1 MTSQKQIEAN
11 RRNAAMSTGPKT
23 DEGKQRSRQNAYR
36 HGLTAETVISAFE
49 SAEDYARFEEMITGD
64 FDPQTAVECQ
74 LVLRVAALLW
84 RLRRALAIE
93 TGLFD
98 IQGKMLRARRR
109 RKRQTRS
116 DPLAVLKSLLVQPQS
131 ALPLQVSTIFE
142 HAAAARA
149 STTDPSVCFLGVA
162 ELNDVFERIGR
173 YETRLWRQLAQTLL
187 VLNYIHRRGR
197 SSEATFRDGMQLRM
211 DGINCGPMSN
221 SHRKEL

>member
-1 MTSQKQIEAN
+1 MTTHKQIEAN
-11 RRNAAMSTGPKT
+11 RRNAARSTGPKT
-23 DEGKQRSRQNAYR
+23 NEGKQRSRQNAYR
-36 HGLTAETVISAFE
+36 HGLTAETVICAFE
-49 SAEDYARFEEMITGD
+49 SAEDYARFEEKITSD
-64 FDPQTAVECQ
+64 YDPQTAVECQ

-131 ALPLQVSTIFE
+131 ALPPQVSTIFE

-162 ELNDVFERIGR
+162 ELNDVFERVGR
-173 YETRLWRQLAQTLL
+173 YETRLWRQLAQALL
-187 VLNYIHRRGR
+187 ILNSAHRRER
-197 SSEATFRDGMQLRM
+197 LSKEAFRNGIQLRL
-211 DGINCGPMSN
+211 DGITRWGGRP
-221 SHRKEL
+221 